1 MKTLLQIVQT
11 FCKTTGLSVPVTVSS
26 STDTQVI
33 QLLALINEGLDNL
46 VVMPWSQLEK
56 VATFVSTSVEN
67 QGALA
72 TIAPGFRSL
81 IGDTLWSNTNRL
93 IGAGSISPQDSQ
105 ALRIWGTPSA
115 LVQFREV
122 GGNLLFIPAG
132 PASLTYSFEY
142 KSHNAVIAADLST
155 KQYFTLDSDT
165 TILPD
170 SIILADLRWR
180 WKAEK
185 ELAYAENFRTFEN
198 LCKQAVVSSATKQ
211 AVSMATSRTSMTPG
225 VVVPFGNWA
234 GR

>member
-1 MKTLLQIVQT
+1 MKTLLQIVQN
-11 FCKTTGLSVPVTVSS
+11 FCQATGLPTPLTVSG

-33 QLLALINEGLDNL
+33 QILALMNEGLDNL
-46 VVMPWSQLEK
+46 VVMPWAQLEK
-56 VATFVSTSVEN
+56 VATFVSTAVEN
-67 QGALA
+67 QGALE

-81 IGDTLWSNTNRL
+81 VGDTLWSNTNRL

-132 PASLTYSFEY
+132 ASGLTYSFEY
-142 KSHNAVIAADLST
+142 KSQNAVMAVDLST
-155 KQYFTLDSDT
+155 KQYFTQDT
-165 TILPD
+165 DVPILPD
-170 SIILADLRWR
+170 NVILADLRWR
-180 WKAEK
+180 WKCEK
-185 ELAYAENFRTFEN
+185 ELAYAESFRTFEQ
-198 LCKQAVVSSATKQ
+198 LCKQAVTSSAAKQ
-211 AVSMATSRTSMTPG
+211 SISMATSRTNLVPG